1 MKRLAAI
8 VALAFSLLSPLTPA
22 RAMEAEP
29 SAIVTETAASSEPGA
44 ALPSPLAASEVP
56 GHTPTAPGPV
66 PHAAAQHD
74 PAGSH
79 ASVPTPPLIPS
90 EPPALVTGAL
100 ETERFRILYTRRSA
114 RAAELLA
121 ERIEPARDG
130 LRSFLGRDWPGVTE
144 VRLGAD
150 PAEMA
155 ALALPGGQPPSWA
168 VAIAYPA
175 HNIILLDASTLS
187 GAEGVDT
194 LWHELAHVALGRLG
208 SGWPRW
214 FQEGMAVHLTG
225 SRFDPQRYTTLF
237 NAVRSDRILDL
248 ADLTQGWPDRSSE
261 VQLAYAQSAAFVGWL
276 HDRHGTSGMARL
288 VDRVQAG
295 DNFEL
300 AFAKAFSLTL
310 DSEERSW
317 REGLAQQ
324 YGWLPVTSV
333 TTLVLGFAALLTV
346 WGWTRRRKQYAMRL
360 AQMEAQEAAEEAAR
374 RLLEAEL
381 RAQEEALERL
391 RQATFS
397 EGFPMGRNP
406 DAADDP
412 EELSAHSGHA
422 EDEDPDDDEPSW
434 GPRPVPPK
442 PTLH

>member
-1 MKRLAAI
+1 M
-8 VALAFSLLSPLTPA
+8 SPSGNAP
-22 RAMEAEP
+22 R
-29 SAIVTETAASSEPGA
+29 SAGGAVGASEPPEADARLGNRG
-44 ALPSPLAASEVP
+44 
-56 GHTPTAPGPV
+56 GHAPV
-66 PHAAAQHD
+66 L
-74 PAGSH
+74 
-79 ASVPTPPLIPS
+79 TPPLIPS
-90 EPPALVTGAL
+90 EVPDLVTGTL
-100 ETERFRILYTRRSA
+100 ETERFRIRYTRRSA
-114 RAAELLA
+114 LAAEHLA
-121 ERIEPARDG
+121 ERIERARDG
-130 LRSFLGRDWPGVTE
+130 LRSFLGRDWSGVTE

-150 PAEMA
+150 HAEMS
-155 ALALPGGQPPSWA
+155 ALALPGGTPPSWA

-187 GAEGVDT
+187 GPEGVDT

-208 SGWPRW
+208 TDWPRW

-237 NAVRSDRILDL
+237 HAVRADRILELEDL
-248 ADLTQGWPDRSSE
+248 AHGWPDHPSE

-288 VDRVQAG
+288 VDAVQAG

-300 AFAKAFSLTL
+300 AFAKAFSRTL
-310 DSEERSW
+310 GSEEKAW
-317 REGLAQQ
+317 REGLAGQ

-346 WGWTRRRKQYAMRL
+346 WGWTRRRKQYALRL

-374 RLLEAEL
+374 RVLEAEL

-391 RQATFS
+391 RHVAYR
-397 EGFPMGRNP
+397 E
-406 DAADDP
+406 DL
-412 EELSAHSGHA
+412 LSPRDLS
-422 EDEDPDDDEPSW
+422 DVDDPDDSGMLRGRSDAGEEAEDDEESSW
-434 GPRPVPPK
+434 RSRSIPPK